1 MESETHI
8 LKTPHETV
16 QEENP
21 HSDEI
26 THGYEDLLHDLN
38 IEGFHEEAD
47 PQVTECFQ
55 KTYEAFLEA
64 SDERIIGS
72 GNHAIV
78 FDLIKGPEA
87 NALCAK
93 GLWSPGL
100 SVACRNK
107 ARGIL
112 PAKYERLRTIQ
123 EYYEM
128 IAQKKREF
136 IARGVEFNPQAG
148 PVDEAL
154 ITNIANA
161 ISTHD
166 GHGEMVPFVE
176 MIIEHER
183 EDVGKANDKANSTFM
198 VQDNVTFLVMT
209 KVHGITIEQAVLEK
223 SNAAL
228 LNKIDFASF
237 KTKILN
243 LIASLHQRGIYHND
257 ISTRNIMIDRGGNPY
272 LIDFGAGTGQGVN
285 DDSYRRNID
294 QAEQTLKILEQ
305 AQIEPDTTRELLEER
320 IGL

>member
-1 MESETHI
+1 
-8 LKTPHETV
+8 
-16 QEENP
+16 
-21 HSDEI
+21 
-26 THGYEDLLHDLN
+26 
-38 IEGFHEEAD
+38 
-47 PQVTECFQ
+47 
-55 KTYEAFLEA
+55 
-64 SDERIIGS
+64 
-72 GNHAIV
+72 
-78 FDLIKGPEA
+78 
-87 NALCAK
+87 
-93 GLWSPGL
+93 
-100 SVACRNK
+100 
-107 ARGIL
+107 
-112 PAKYERLRTIQ
+112 
-123 EYYEM
+123 M

-136 IARGVEFNPQAG
+136 VARGVEFNPQAG

-183 EDVGKANDKANSTFM
+183 EDAGKANDKANSPFM